1 MNKEYY
7 TNVLKKKFNTHLYHM
22 IFWFIGSGIFAG
34 CMLKY
39 DFDRQFY
46 EQDPNLSYYST
57 NSDIVSDT
65 NLYIINIIPVCCI
78 LILILGLSK
87 PNELIGSKIKEIFI
101 ILLLYFLTIGI
112 NIFITEI
119 LKKFIS
125 KPRPSVFYLCNYQG
139 YRDGI
144 QLNNLTDYYS
154 LTNRNN
160 LANTDLCWDKSALPG
175 AVSSFPSGHTSLSFC
190 SQTFLVIFL
199 IRIFEIFEK
208 STYLRIYNLSKLNF
222 LAYVPY
228 ILAGWIAISRIYDYK
243 HNEVDL
249 IGGFIVGCAV
259 GYFGS
264 VRITNIYKKLE
275 IYEISEKFNNQQTT
289 NKNEF
294 VNISNLYNSMEY
306 NEV

>member
-1 MNKEYY
+1 MTIKHFFNKLQREYS
-7 TNVLKKKFNTHLYHM
+7 THLIHL
-22 IFWFIGSGIFAG
+22 IIWFIGSGIFAL
-34 CMLKY
+34 CMSKY
-39 DFDRQFY
+39 EFNRQFY

-65 NLYIINIIPVCCI
+65 NLYLINIIPVCVI
-78 LILILGLSK
+78 LIIIFSLTQQNNFFVLK
-87 PNELIGSKIKEIFI
+87 KYEIGF
-101 ILLLYFLTIGI
+101 ILLVYFLTIGI

-144 QLNNLTDYYS
+144 KSNNLTQYYS
-154 LTNRNN
+154 LTNSHN
-160 LANTDLCWDKSALPG
+160 LANTDFCWDKSALPN

-190 SQTFLVIFL
+190 SQTFLSVILSLVFKNCANSNNL
-199 IRIFEIFEK
+199 EIN
-208 STYLRIYNLSKLNF
+208 IYSKLNF
-222 LAYVPY
+222 LAYIPY

-249 IGGFIVGCAV
+249 IGGFIIGCTI

-264 VRITNIYKKLE
+264 TTIANIYSKLNLYE
-275 IYEISEKFNNQQTT
+275 NLNKQQLINSNEFTNLKNFLEHNYEI
-289 NKNEF
+289 
-294 VNISNLYNSMEY
+294 IA
-306 NEV
+306 

>member
-1 MNKEYY
+1 M
-7 TNVLKKKFNTHLYHM
+7 T
-22 IFWFIGSGIFAG
+22 S
-34 CMLKY
+34 
-39 DFDRQFY
+39 
-46 EQDPNLSYYST
+46 
-57 NSDIVSDT
+57 
-65 NLYIINIIPVCCI
+65 I

-139 YRDGI
+139 YKDAI
-144 QLNNLTDYYS
+144 QSNNLTQYYS
-154 LTNRNN
+154 LTNQNN
-160 LANTDLCWDKSALPG
+160 LANTDLCWDKSALPN

-190 SQTFLVIFL
+190 SQTFIVIFL
-199 IRIFEIFEK
+199 IWFFETCEK
-208 STYLRIYNLSKLNF
+208 SIHLKTYNLLKLNF

-249 IGGFIVGCAV
+249 IGGFIVGCTV

-275 IYEISEKFNNQQTT
+275 IYENYEKINNQQTT

-294 VNISNLYNSMEY
+294 VNTSNLYDSI
-306 NEV
+306 